1 MKRGQ
6 LPLST
11 KIRGLIPSHLHPCL
25 IRPFLWGCFR
35 KETVR
40 VLGKE
45 RPDPDTLLTLLNMGP
60 QAEDTDLLEEKGET
74 SKLELPASAWSRSL
88 VVAPA
93 PKAGPAPRP

>member
-1 MKRGQ
+1 MERAQ

-11 KIRGLIPSHLHPCL
+11 KISSLIPSHLLPCL
-25 IRPFLWGCFR
+25 IPPFFWGCFR

-60 QAEDTDLLEEKGET
+60 QAEDTDLLEEKGEM
-74 SKLELPASAWSRSL
+74 SKLERPASAWSRSL
-88 VVAPA
+88 VVASA
-93 PKAGPAPRP
+93 PEAGPAPRP